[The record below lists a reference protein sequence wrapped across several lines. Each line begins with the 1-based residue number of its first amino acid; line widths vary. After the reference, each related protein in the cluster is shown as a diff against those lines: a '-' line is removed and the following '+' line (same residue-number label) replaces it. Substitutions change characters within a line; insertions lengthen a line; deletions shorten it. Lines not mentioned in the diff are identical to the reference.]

1 MPHELAGKV
10 AIVTGGAKGIGREAA
25 QLFAQEGA
33 KVVIADVNM
42 QAADLAAGLGDAVR
56 FKRTDMGSAEEV
68 QSLVDYAVSEFGGL
82 HVMYNNAGV
91 SSVMTRLLDDDLKD
105 FHRVMSTNVLGTIL
119 GTQRAARYMAKH
131 GGGSIITTSSTAGV
145 LASFGQTC
153 YRASK
158 AAIAQFTKA
167 AAIELAEHRIR
178 VNCILPGQIETGI
191 VGAALGAQMTPEK
204 IDELER
210 KIREVMLSSQ
220 PLKRRGAPSDVA
232 QAALYL
238 ASDRAAYITGMLWPV
253 DGGITCGDPVNHV
266 ERILRA
272 RAEVLR
278 E

>member
-10 AIVTGGAKGIGREAA
+10 AIVTGGAKGIGREAV

-33 KVVIADVNM
+33 KVVIADVDM
-42 QAADLAAGLGDAVR
+42 QGADFAARLGDSVR
-56 FKRTDMGSAEEV
+56 FKRTDMASVEEV
-68 QSLVDYAVSEFGGL
+68 QSLVDYAICEFGGL

-91 SSVMTRLLDDDLKD
+91 SSVITRLLDDDLKD
-105 FHRVMSTNVLGTIL
+105 FHRVMSINVLGTIL

-131 GGGSIITTSSTAGV
+131 GGGSIITTSSTVGV
-145 LASFGQTC
+145 LASFGQTT

-178 VNCILPGQIETGI
+178 VNCILPGQIETGMA
-191 VGAALGAQMTPEK
+191 GTALGAQMTPQK

-210 KIREVMLSSQ
+210 KVREVMMSSQ
-220 PLKRRGAPSDVA
+220 PLKRRGMPSDVA

-238 ASDRAAYITGMLWPV
+238 ASDRSGYITGMLWPV

-266 ERILRA
+266 ERILRV
-272 RAEVLR
+272 RAEMLH

>member
-42 QAADLAAGLGDAVR
+42 QAADLVAGLGDSVR
-56 FKRTDMGSAEEV
+56 FKRTDMASDEEV
-68 QSLVDYAVSEFGGL
+68 QSLVDYAVREFGGL

-191 VGAALGAQMTPEK
+191 VGAALGAQMTPGK

-210 KIREVMLSSQ
+210 KIRAVMLSSQ

>member
-10 AIVTGGAKGIGREAA
+10 AIVTGGAKGIGREAV

-33 KVVIADVNM
+33 KVVIADLDM
-42 QAADLAAGLGDAVR
+42 QGADLAARLGDSVR
-56 FKRTDMGSAEEV
+56 FKRTDMASAEEV
-68 QSLVDYAVSEFGGL
+68 QSLVDYAICEFGGL

-91 SSVMTRLLDDDLKD
+91 SSVITRLLDDDLKD
-105 FHRVMSTNVLGTIL
+105 FHRVMSINVLGTIL

-131 GGGSIITTSSTAGV
+131 GGGSIITTSSTVGV
-145 LASFGQTC
+145 LASFGQTT

-178 VNCILPGQIETGI
+178 VNCILPGQIETGMA
-191 VGAALGAQMTPEK
+191 GAALGAQMTPQR

-210 KIREVMLSSQ
+210 KVREVMMSSQ
-220 PLKRRGAPSDVA
+220 PLKRRGVPSDVA

-238 ASDRAAYITGMLWPV
+238 ASDRSVYITGMLWPV

-272 RAEVLR
+272 RAEMLR